1 MTKLLEALGTT
12 AILGWIELACIV
24 GEVAD
29 VIADLKLDKGDPSS
43 TTVHVILFVI
53 ALLCQ
58 TIGTILAVVDF
69 AVFTVSAQSDA
80 EMLFSASMSP
90 RTNRDNSWNTKDWC
104 VEMASVSQEY
114 LYNHSIVDLK
124 PSQVS
129 SASVTTLLFLPMLV
143 VIATTA
149 TALAT
154 ATVARL

>member
-124 PSQVS
+124 PNQVS
-129 SASVTTLLFLPMLV
+129 SAASVPTLLFLPILV

-149 TALAT
+149 AT
-154 ATVARL
+154 ATRIVL